1 MKNRLLLF
9 LVYCLA
15 FVLASCGNPP
25 PDQLFARVVLN
36 TNLLFGFAGSGM
48 QRELASP
55 SVKLTDEKTMATA
68 PMKRAEVV
76 QTKLETVEANFEKV
90 KAISS
95 DEETK
100 AMLDAAIAL
109 YEFVIPVYKNEYTQ
123 LAKLYDE
130 GASADQIA
138 ALEKT
143 IQEKYG
149 ARFEELYTAVGTTGK
164 AYAAK
169 HNIPFQEVN
178 PAPRRAN

>member
-1 MKNRLLLF
+1 MKKILPLLLVF
-9 LVYCLA
+9 SFT
-15 FVLASCGNPP
+15 FVLFSCGNPP

-36 TNLLFGFAGSGM
+36 TNLLFGFAGAGM

-55 SVKLTDEKTMATA
+55 SVKLVDEKTMATA

-76 QTKLETVEANFEKV
+76 KTKLETIETNFEKV
-90 KAISS
+90 KAIGSN
-95 DEETK
+95 EETK
-100 AMLDAAIAL
+100 DMLNATIAL
-109 YEFVIPVYKNEYTQ
+109 YEFVIPVYKNEYAQ

-130 GASADQIA
+130 GAPAEQIT

-149 ARFEELYTAVGTTGK
+149 ARFEELYNAVGTTGK

-169 HNIPFQEVN
+169 HNIPVREVN
-178 PAPRRAN
+178 PAPRTAK

>member
-1 MKNRLLLF
+1 MKNKLLL
-9 LVYCLA
+9 
-15 FVLASCGNPP
+15 VLACSFAVVFISCGNPP

-55 SVKLTDEKTMATA
+55 SVKLVDEKTMATA

-76 QTKLETVEANFEKV
+76 QTKLETIEANFEKV

-95 DEETK
+95 NEETK
-100 AMLDAAIAL
+100 PMLDAAIAL
-109 YEFVIPVYKNEYTQ
+109 YEFVIPVYKNEYAQ
-123 LAKLYDE
+123 LAKLYDD
-130 GASADQIA
+130 GAPAEQIA

-149 ARFEELYTAVGTTGK
+149 ARFESLYDAVGTTGK

-169 HNIPFQEVN
+169 HNIPVREVN
-178 PAPRRAN
+178 PAPRTAN